1 MRIWENR
8 TTNTFNIQKNC
19 PLATE
24 SFEIIVLQFP
34 GIIKAQ
40 EQYFCVY
47 SQKGYV
53 VMGTYLCLTK
63 YSQVW

>member
-1 MRIWENR
+1 M
-8 TTNTFNIQKNC
+8 
-19 PLATE
+19 ATE